1 MTNLPTSFSIDSS
14 NKMYYNAKDI
24 CSRNPELFIGI
35 KSKRREII
43 ERNKIPF
50 TEYVYA
56 CFNVKFNCWNISDKY
71 CSKAQLL
78 ISKEWVDI
86 HMFMFNNPS
95 QDKKNNTQTKKI
107 KSDVIKKNDVKE
119 PVRKEDEEK
128 DVENPPPI
136 LELKDS
142 QKFRDI
148 DGNFINIEIR
158 GERCRNK
165 IFFRLKDVMRRFD
178 MPNLSNGISDKTSSY
193 IRGLHYTCFKCF
205 ERTQTN
211 YRKILYLSY
220 YGFLRVI
227 NVSRANSEFLN
238 KNINILTKW
247 LDNLINNKCFDNYY
261 LLNYVEKNTSGLI
274 YIISSPLI
282 HAIKIGYWTGTINSL
297 KSRYIMVFGKDI
309 ELYYKYVDNARM
321 CEYQIHQQFKKYNI
335 SGELFEKENLKLY
348 TDFLENTIEQQTT
361 REIIVEETIYDA
373 EEDDDDD
380 EIYYSERETNEVA
393 RLKTE
398 IIVMKLKHQLE
409 VQEEK
414 FRTMEERKE
423 KERFQVLVETNERIH
438 ALEKAIMI

>member
-14 NKMYYNAKDI
+14 NKMYYNTKEI
-24 CSRNPELFIGI
+24 YSHNPELFKGYKI
-35 KSKRREII
+35 KHRQIIQRR
-43 ERNKIPF
+43 NIPN

-56 CFNVKFNCWNISDKY
+56 CFNIKLNRWNVS
-71 CSKAQLL
+71 SEVSLKAQLL

-86 HMFMFNNPS
+86 HMFNNPS
-95 QDKKNNTQTKKI
+95 QKKKNKTQTKNI

-119 PVRKEDEEK
+119 DEEEDEEE
-128 DVENPPPI
+128 DVENPPPT

-165 IFFRLKDVMRRFD
+165 IFFRLTDVMRRFD
-178 MPNLSNGISDKTSSY
+178 MPNLSNCIIDKTSSY
-193 IRGLHYTCFKCF
+193 KRGLHYKLFKKNNK
-205 ERTQTN
+205 TNLISN

-247 LDNLINNKCFDNYY
+247 LDNLINNKCFDNY

-282 HAIKIGYWTGTINSL
+282 HAIKIESKKNYKGGKWSL
-297 KSRYIMVFGKDI
+297 K
-309 ELYYKYVDNARM
+309 YKRSIDCKHPKGFSQKQHCKYGR
-321 CEYQIHQQFKKYNI
+321 KK
-335 SGELFEKENLKLY
+335 
-348 TDFLENTIEQQTT
+348 T
-361 REIIVEETIYDA
+361 RR
-373 EEDDDDD
+373 
-380 EIYYSERETNEVA
+380 SQKRSS
-393 RLKTE
+393 
-398 IIVMKLKHQLE
+398 
-409 VQEEK
+409 
-414 FRTMEERKE
+414 
-423 KERFQVLVETNERIH
+423 
-438 ALEKAIMI
+438 